1 MFPDRK
7 RELWRPEAFLLL
19 AAGIL
24 LVSIWVAMLFIDE
37 NPKASRVYYVSD
49 ADKAALIESGEAQ
62 SLIININTADKETLM
77 KLPDIGP
84 VTAERIIAYREENGN
99 FSSVDELVN
108 IKGISE
114 RIIEEISIFITV

>member
-24 LVSIWVAMLFIDE
+24 LVSIWVVMLFIDE
-37 NPKASRVYYVSD
+37 NPEASQVYYVSD
-49 ADKAALIESGEAQ
+49 ADKAALIEGGEAQ

-114 RIIEEISIFITV
+114 RMIEEISIFITV

>member
-19 AAGIL
+19 AAGII
-24 LVSIWVAMLFIDE
+24 LVATWVAMLFIDE
-37 NPKASRVYYVSD
+37 NPKASQVYYVSD
-49 ADKAALIESGEAQ
+49 ADKAALIESGVAQ

-84 VTAERIIAYREENGN
+84 VTAQRIIAYRDENGN

-114 RIIEEISIFITV
+114 RMIEEISIFITV